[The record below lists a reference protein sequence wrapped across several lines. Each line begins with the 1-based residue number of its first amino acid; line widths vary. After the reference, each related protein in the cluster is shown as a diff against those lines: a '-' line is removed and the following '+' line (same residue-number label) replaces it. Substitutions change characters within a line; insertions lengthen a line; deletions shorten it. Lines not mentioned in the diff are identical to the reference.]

1 MKKEEIAKAVA
12 RNSGADLRL
21 PAKKIDQVLSEALKV
36 IKMALRSGDE
46 IVLRNFGTLKVRH
59 MKERRISDIQTNKTR
74 VIPERDKIVFIQSK
88 TFDVNSLL

>member
-1 MKKEEIAKAVA
+1 MKKDEIAKAVA
-12 RNSGADLRL
+12 KNSGADLRL
-21 PAKKIDQVLSEALKV
+21 PAKKIDQVLTEALKV

-59 MKERRISDIQTNKTR
+59 MKERRISDIQTNKTC

-88 TFDVNSLL
+88 TFDVNGLL